1 MDIPQLMGIA
11 DQLGVKVSP
20 NDEHE
25 TVVYSI
31 LDKAAEE
38 TAANAATAPKRKR
51 TRIVKKDTNKVYTVN
66 GKEGENFDV
75 KNRHGKTTEKPAS
88 LFGELPV
95 SNDTETTAESIA
107 EETASTENTEPQEKT
122 TPKRRGRKPKD
133 EQEETAA
140 ESEQTEKKRKTPLSK
155 KPQKP
160 LTTTTTRKPL
170 FPKPNFPMMRQTTT
184 TTSDFWNNYRKS
196 CQSIIRTKKKTIP
209 PLPYG
214 KETRETVPT
223 SSP

>member
-1 MDIPQLMGIA
+1 MYTKEELESMDIPQLMGIA

-140 ESEQTEKKRKTPLSK
+140 ESEQTEKKEEEPVIE
-155 KPQKP
+155 QAAE
-160 LTTTTTRKPL
+160 TTDDDNYTEAAVPEAE
-170 FPKPNFPMMRQTTT
+170 F
-184 TTSDFWNNYRKS
+184 SDD
-196 CQSIIRTKKKTIP
+196 
-209 PLPYG
+209 
-214 KETRETVPT
+214 
-223 SSP
+223 

>member
-1 MDIPQLMGIA
+1 MMGIA

-38 TAANAATAPKRKR
+38 TAANAATAPNRKR

-66 GKEGENFDV
+66 GKDGENFDV

-122 TPKRRGRKPKD
+122 TPKRRGRKPKK
-133 EQEETAA
+133 ANRPR
-140 ESEQTEKKRKTPLSK
+140 KKRKNPLSN